1 MAGALGTPT
10 LPRPDPF
17 SPPLRGALSSASP
30 VTAHWGRTQ
39 APIWLPVVPKEFS
52 GMGHTQAPSS
62 YSVEPSVTAG
72 LGPSSI
78 LGEVGMKW
86 WPAGHGGICTQSL
99 EPLPNILADPLQG
112 IGMDGTRGCVFRS
125 QMHFPYKETVGNAGS
140 SAVL

>member
-1 MAGALGTPT
+1 MRSRASAQSRDWGSDICPQAGVSAELAGWQVPLGTPT

-17 SPPLRGALSSASP
+17 SPPLRGALSSTSP

-39 APIWLPVVPKEFS
+39 APIWLPVAPKEFS

-78 LGEVGMKW
+78 WGEVGMKQ
-86 WPAGHGGICTQSL
+86 WPAGHGGIGTQSL
-99 EPLPNILADPLQG
+99 EPLPKFWQILCRA
-112 IGMDGTRGCVFRS
+112 
-125 QMHFPYKETVGNAGS
+125 
-140 SAVL
+140 